1 MIPDNICKV
10 HIIDY
15 NKIKFKTQINNKI
28 SSIEYINTKEIP
40 KYGIE
45 QGAGNVK
52 TKWNFISVRMI
63 KIIEKVASGC
73 RLRLSTGEKE
83 WKKHIVGFV
92 DDKRHFLNSPHL
104 QIRKS
109 VIRGM
114 EQSVYCW
121 YELLNFSGGELE
133 LDKCA

>member
-1 MIPDNICKV
+1 MIPDNICKA
-10 HIIDY
+10 HIIAY
-15 NKIKFKTQINNKI
+15 NKMKFKTKINNKI
-28 SSIEYINTKEIP
+28 SSIEYINTEEIP
-40 KYGIE
+40 KYEIE
-45 QGAGNVK
+45 QGAGNVR

-63 KIIEKVASGC
+63 IIVEEVASGC
-73 RLRLSTGEKE
+73 RLRLPTGEKE

-92 DDKRHFLNSPHL
+92 DDKRYFLYLPHL